1 MSAIRN
7 SEVIYINREPF
18 EKIMSL
24 KNLEDLYESQFIYD
38 EVATIK
44 KVRSLFEKER
54 ETNRVIKDCVNK
66 NMSNVTDTCGSA
78 REQIKTKE

>member
-7 SEVIYINREPF
+7 SEVIYCNREPF
-18 EKIMSL
+18 AKIMSL

-44 KVRSLFEKER
+44 KIRSLFDKER
-54 ETNRVIKDCVNK
+54 ETNRVIKDSVNK
-66 NMSNVTDTCGSA
+66 NMSNVTDTCG
-78 REQIKTKE
+78 